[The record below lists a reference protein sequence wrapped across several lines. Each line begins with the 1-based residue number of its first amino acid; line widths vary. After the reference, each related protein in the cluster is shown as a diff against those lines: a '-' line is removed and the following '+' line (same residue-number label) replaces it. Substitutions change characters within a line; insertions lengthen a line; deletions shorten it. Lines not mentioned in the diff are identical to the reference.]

1 MSDIVTTD
9 PVSPEAVEH
18 ILGTG
23 DLSKLTTHQR
33 VEYYAAV
40 CKSVGLNPLTRPF
53 RFMSF
58 QGQTVMYAT
67 RDCTDQL
74 RQIRK
79 ISIAITDKRLDG
91 DLFIVTAQA
100 TAADGRRDEDVG
112 AVTIGKLMGEARANA
127 TMKALTKAKRRVT
140 LSICGLG
147 MLSEDEVETLPGAM
161 TFDPESVSPA
171 PLSPKQQR
179 LRGVDARGNPWRSAE
194 GEDAD
199 RAEAAERERA
209 AAAPMPRPARKVA
222 DEPVDNSS
230 NQQTPKTTPMNQ
242 RTDTQAEDAYAPT
255 ETPHDRWMVKLRAA
269 LDATTSAAEAEAV
282 GERESVKD
290 YFGKASPG
298 MRRDIT
304 AELARGYGRHAGPQ
318 NVKTP
323 DDLHIEGEQYA
334 AAG

>member
-1 MSDIVTTD
+1 MNDIVITD

-127 TMKALTKAKRRVT
+127 TMKAMTKAKRRVT

-161 TFDPESVSPA
+161 TFDHEAPSPP
-171 PLSPKQQR
+171 PL
-179 LRGVDARGNPWRSAE
+179 
-194 GEDAD
+194 
-199 RAEAAERERA
+199 RA
-209 AAAPMPRPARKVA
+209 AAAPARKAPRVA
-222 DEPVDNSS
+222 EKAP
-230 NQQTPKTTPMNQ
+230 PAA
-242 RTDTQAEDAYAPT
+242 RTDEQWRVWLDKLNAACKVLYRRSEVVEIAKRPSLEDALANGPQ
-255 ETPHDRWMVKLRAA
+255 W
-269 LDATTSAAEAEAV
+269 
-282 GERESVKD
+282 VKD
-290 YFGKASPG
+290 EISAILHENYTRFPEEPG
-298 MRRDIT
+298 
-304 AELARGYGRHAGPQ
+304 AE
-318 NVKTP
+318 TP
-323 DDLHIEGEQYA
+323 DDLEIVGEKYA

>member
-1 MSDIVTTD
+1 MSDIITAD
-9 PVSPEAVEH
+9 HVSAEAVEH

-127 TMKALTKAKRRVT
+127 TMKAMTKAKRRVT

-147 MLSEDEVETLPGAM
+147 MLSEDEVETLAGAT
-161 TFDPESVSPA
+161 TFA
-171 PLSPKQQR
+171 H
-179 LRGVDARGNPWRSAE
+179 DATISDRDAINAE
-194 GEDAD
+194 IPMQA
-199 RAEAAERERA
+199 A
-209 AAAPMPRPARKVA
+209 AAAPMPRAPRISEPATKSRNETVR
-222 DEPVDNSS
+222 DEIIAAYDAV
-230 NQQTPKTTPMNQ
+230 TTRQ
-242 RTDTQAEDAYAPT
+242 DY
-255 ETPHDRWMVKLRAA
+255 L
-269 LDATTSAAEAEAV
+269 ATTDKYLKRVDWFRENKPAIATEISNAMSIAWERSGPEEPETSADADDDPFAPGLEIHGEA
-282 GERESVKD
+282 K
-290 YFGKASPG
+290 
-298 MRRDIT
+298 
-304 AELARGYGRHAGPQ
+304 L
-318 NVKTP
+318 
-323 DDLHIEGEQYA
+323 

>member
-1 MSDIVTTD
+1 MSDIVNTD
-9 PVSPEAVEH
+9 PVSAEAVEH

-127 TMKALTKAKRRVT
+127 TMKAMTKAKRRVT

-147 MLSEDEVETLPGAM
+147 MLSEDEVETLAGAT
-161 TFDPESVSPA
+161 TFAHDATVSDRDA
-171 PLSPKQQR
+171 INAAVPLQ
-179 LRGVDARGNPWRSAE
+179 
-194 GEDAD
+194 
-199 RAEAAERERA
+199 A
-209 AAAPMPRPARKVA
+209 AAAATPRPPRKVEQ
-222 DEPVDNSS
+222 DKPV
-230 NQQTPKTTPMNQ
+230 Q
-242 RTDTQAEDAYAPT
+242 RTDEQWKNWLEKLRSACDVLYRREDVVELANRASVGDAISTGPQWVQAEISAILAENYARFPDE
-255 ETPHDRWMVKLRAA
+255 ETVDDDPFAPGLAIH
-269 LDATTSAAEAEAV
+269 
-282 GERESVKD
+282 GEEKI
-290 YFGKASPG
+290 G
-298 MRRDIT
+298 
-304 AELARGYGRHAGPQ
+304 AG
-318 NVKTP
+318 
-323 DDLHIEGEQYA
+323 
-334 AAG
+334 